1 MEYGAITSYF
11 DVAQLTLW
19 AFWLFFAGLVLYL
32 RREDRREGYPLVFE
46 GRVTQG
52 AWAGEIP
59 APKTFILPHGAGT
72 QTAPRVE
79 PDQTKVAA
87 VSSLPW
93 EGGGAPLIPTG
104 NPLLDGVGPA
114 AYCNRADVPDVNYDD
129 EKPKI
134 VPLRAAPDYS
144 IDQGTSDPR
153 GYKVV
158 ACDGQIAG
166 TIKDVWVDRAEYMA
180 RYLEVQLSGPGSRS
194 VLVPVPLTVLSDRNE
209 TVKIDSITAAQFR
222 DVPGLRNPNQVTLR
236 EEDRISAYYGGG
248 TLYAEPTR
256 LGPLL

>member
-11 DVAQLTLW
+11 DVGQLTLW
-19 AFWLFFAGLVLYL
+19 AFWLFFAGLILYL

-46 GRVTQG
+46 GGVTQG

-59 APKTFILPHGAGT
+59 APKTFILPHGGT

-87 VSSLPW
+87 VPSLPW

-114 AYCNRADVPDVNYDD
+114 AYVNRADVPDITYDD

-134 VPLRAAPDYS
+134 VPLRAAPDYW
-144 IDQGTSDPR
+144 IDEETSDPR
-153 GYKVV
+153 GYTVL
-158 ACDGQIAG
+158 ALDGQIAG
-166 TIKDVWVDRAEYMA
+166 TVKDVWVDRAEYMA
-180 RYLEVQLSGPGSRS
+180 RYLEIQLQGPGSRS
-194 VLVPVPLTVLSDRNE
+194 VLVPVPLTVLNDRLE
-209 TVKIDSITAAQFR
+209 TVKVNSITAAQFR
-222 DVPGLRNPNQVTLR
+222 DVPGLRNPNQVTYR
-236 EEDRISAYYGGG
+236 EEDRISAYYAGGK
-248 TLYAEPTR
+248 LYATPAR
-256 LGPLL
+256 LGPWL

>member
-236 EEDRISAYYGGG
+236 EEDRISAYYAGGK
-248 TLYAEPTR
+248 LYATPAR
-256 LGPLL
+256 LGPWL

>member
-46 GRVTQG
+46 GRTTQG

-87 VSSLPW
+87 VPALPW
-93 EGGGAPLIPTG
+93 EGGGSPLIPTG

-114 AYCNRADVPDVNYDD
+114 SYCNRADVPDVNYDD

-144 IDQGTSDPR
+144 IDEETSDPR
-153 GYKVV
+153 GYKVI
-158 ACDGQIAG
+158 AYDGQIAG

-194 VLVPVPLTVLSDRNE
+194 VLVPVPLTVLNDRLE
-209 TVKIDSITAAQFR
+209 TVKVDSITAAQFR

-236 EEDRISAYYGGG
+236 EEDRISAYYAGGK
-248 TLYAEPTR
+248 LYATPAR
-256 LGPLL
+256 LGPWL